1 MINFINILL
10 IIFLYL
16 LHYQKELIHKLII
29 DIRKHLEKPNLK
41 PKEKKKIKIIL
52 NLFSESSKINF
63 EKNLNPREIIYYR
76 IDNYQHFKKPK
87 TFRIC
92 FGSCNVNIRNK
103 TIWEDISS
111 FSPNLWIFMGDNYYN
126 DYIIQEE
133 QVSEKEG
140 DVLLN
145 HLDIIEELKNNSSYQ
160 KFLNTHKHLAI
171 WDDHDYYTNN
181 KDFDTRPSLKK
192 LLKKSFLELY
202 QIKNN
207 DIRYKRDGI
216 YTLYDLVYHDK
227 VKARFFLLDVRTFK
241 SNLDIL
247 GKSQWEWLEN
257 NIKNSPAEINILISG
272 TCFINDNSKNE
283 SWTKH
288 GWSMKKLEE
297 LLENYH
303 LKNVLLLSGDIH
315 QGKVTVKNHLIEV
328 TSSPLTS
335 KVSNWDNHPLV
346 GKPVKQNNFGFI
358 DIDLARNNYHTGLVD
373 LKQGKFHNIINF
385 KLK

>member
-1 MINFINILL
+1 
-10 IIFLYL
+10 
-16 LHYQKELIHKLII
+16 
-29 DIRKHLEKPNLK
+29 
-41 PKEKKKIKIIL
+41 
-52 NLFSESSKINF
+52 
-63 EKNLNPREIIYYR
+63 
-76 IDNYQHFKKPK
+76 
-87 TFRIC
+87 
-92 FGSCNVNIRNK
+92 
-103 TIWEDISS
+103 
-111 FSPNLWIFMGDNYYN
+111 
-126 DYIIQEE
+126 
-133 QVSEKEG
+133 
-140 DVLLN
+140 
-145 HLDIIEELKNNSSYQ
+145 
-160 KFLNTHKHLAI
+160 
-171 WDDHDYYTNN
+171 
-181 KDFDTRPSLKK
+181 
-192 LLKKSFLELY
+192 
-202 QIKNN
+202 
-207 DIRYKRDGI
+207 
-216 YTLYDLVYHDK
+216 
-227 VKARFFLLDVRTFK
+227 RFFLLDVRTFK